1 MPLIHPHKTKFFCL
15 FFYYMMYIFNTMSA
29 IKMTINE
36 NFIFKNDYRRVR
48 FTIENH
54 HSSMKH
60 QKKKDLLL
68 LATKQKNT

>member
-1 MPLIHPHKTKFFCL
+1 
-15 FFYYMMYIFNTMSA
+15 MSA